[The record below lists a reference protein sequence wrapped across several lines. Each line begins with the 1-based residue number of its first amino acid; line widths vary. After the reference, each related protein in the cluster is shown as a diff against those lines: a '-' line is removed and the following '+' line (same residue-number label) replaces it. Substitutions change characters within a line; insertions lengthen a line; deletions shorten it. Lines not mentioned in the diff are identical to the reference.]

1 MDKLNIPLAYFVRT
15 QTELDNL
22 ITLLGASGSDYT
34 DLHARFNEIKT
45 KQDAGEPAIQELSD
59 AADAL

>member
-22 ITLLGASGSDYT
+22 VTLLGASGSDYT
-34 DLHARFNEIKT
+34 DLHTRFNELKT
-45 KQDAGEPAIQELSD
+45 KQDAGEPGIQELSD
-59 AADAL
+59 AAYAL

>member
-22 ITLLGASGSDYT
+22 VTLLGASGSDYT
-34 DLHARFNEIKT
+34 DLHTRFNDLKT
-45 KQDAGEPAIQELSD
+45 KQDAGEPGIQELGD
-59 AADAL
+59 AAAAL